1 METSHDPKEPADQQP
16 TYKFAEAQPSHAA
29 IEAGNPA
36 IFKPRYL
43 VLDDINVDLLTVLV
57 TLSSFL
63 SIFALHLPM
72 VLTLLAAAAVIF
84 PLRLLFP
91 RPAAPQGTVLITGAS
106 SGIGAELSYIFAE
119 RGHDLVLVGR
129 NEKQLE
135 SVKNNIERK
144 YGKSAR
150 AIAVD
155 LSIPN
160 SPKQLY
166 EQVKND
172 GLTVEILVNNAGLGG
187 AGETM
192 EQPIELAERMTTL
205 NCIALVQLT
214 QLFGKD
220 MIDRERGWILH
231 VSSVGLSAQ
240 VRISTM
246 RPNITSALFQ
256 KPSPSSSAATLEL
269 SILNLCPVPRIRSL
283 SHGPMLKRP
292 S

>member
-1 METSHDPKEPADQQP
+1 MSQYSDTDPIEPRAQPRTQQSVLDERPPNNMETSHDPKEQADQQP
-16 TYKFAEAQPSHAA
+16 AYRFAEAQPSHAG

-57 TLSSFL
+57 TILSFL
-63 SIFALHLPM
+63 SHFALHLPM

-91 RPAAPQGTVLITGAS
+91 RPATPQGTVLITGAS

-129 NEKQLE
+129 NEEQLE

-155 LSIPN
+155 LSIPS

-172 GLTVEILVNNAGLGG
+172 GLAVEILVNNAGLGG

-192 EQPIELAERMTTL
+192 EQPIELVERMT
-205 NCIALVQLT
+205 ALTSWVCPRKDVQAGACSLPRVVIPA
-214 QLFGKD
+214 F
-220 MIDRERGWILH
+220 R
-231 VSSVGLSAQ
+231 
-240 VRISTM
+240 
-246 RPNITSALFQ
+246 
-256 KPSPSSSAATLEL
+256 AA
-269 SILNLCPVPRIRSL
+269 
-283 SHGPMLKRP
+283 
-292 S
+292 